1 MDSSEI
7 GVLSLVGSLIL
18 RAAINKFRE
27 CFEKAMRR
35 RKGIKEGHLR
45 RDGKMKEGQWTLDY
59 LQRKHGFS
67 DGTRIYNEMLANGE
81 LLKDEDDS
89 PAEKDATAES
99 DDDPWPTSTQWN

>member
-1 MDSSEI
+1 VKLAFCHWI
-7 GVLSLVGSLIL
+7 GAFIL
-18 RAAINKFRE
+18 RAAINEFR
-27 CFEKAMRR
+27 FGINWRR
-35 RKGIKEGHLR
+35 IKGIKEGHLR

-59 LQRKHGFS
+59 LQREHGFS

-99 DDDPWPTSTQWN
+99 DDDPKLSESNQT